1 MIVERA
7 RTLVDADG
15 LLIWLRHGDQL
26 RIAAVAGHADVP
38 EEAAIPLDAST
49 AGKALQA
56 RRSVRVEDAQQMLI
70 SPSEFGMSQAS
81 SSLLV
86 PLVHRGHG
94 LGVLVAFD
102 RLGATASFDADNE
115 RALEAFAASAATAVA
130 TARLVEEHRLHDS
143 IAAAESERGRWA
155 RELHDETLQ
164 GLASLKLALA
174 GALRAE
180 PERAR
185 TVLESAVAQLEHD
198 IDALHAIIG
207 DLRPA
212 ALDELG
218 LEPALRTLVA
228 EVAEA
233 GRLALDISIELGGA
247 RLPPDIE
254 TIAYRVAQEALTQR
268 RQARRRSHRGGGRA
282 APRRNSD

>member
-1 MIVERA
+1 
-7 RTLVDADG
+7 
-15 LLIWLRHGDQL
+15 
-26 RIAAVAGHADVP
+26 
-38 EEAAIPLDAST
+38 
-49 AGKALQA
+49 
-56 RRSVRVEDAQQMLI
+56 
-70 SPSEFGMSQAS
+70 MSQAS

-174 GALRAE
+174 GALKAE
-180 PERAR
+180 PETAR
-185 TVLESAVAQLEHD
+185 SVLESAVAQLEHD
-198 IDALHAIIG
+198 IGALHAIIV

-218 LEPALRTLVA
+218 LEPALRTLVTA
-228 EVAEA
+228 VAEA
-233 GRLALDISIELGGA
+233 A
-247 RLPPDIE
+247 R
-254 TIAYRVAQEALTQR
+254 T
-268 RQARRRSHRGGGRA
+268 RRSHLDRARRGATATRHRDDRLSRRPGSADTTPSSTRTL
-282 APRRNSD
+282 APWRWTCGSRPECSG